1 MLEGLYSNLL
11 LTAGSAVRAD
21 LAAQG
26 FSQSSLE
33 NLQGGRLHSH
43 LGQPVPLL
51 DHVQGEKESC
61 SPACHSPDCFIT
73 RAVCGNSMKSVYRKE
88 RG

>member
-1 MLEGLYSNLL
+1 MSEGLYSNLL

-26 FSQSSLE
+26 FVQSSLE
-33 NLQGGRLHSH
+33 NLQEGRPHSH
-43 LGQPVPLL
+43 PGQPVPLL

-61 SPACHSPDCFIT
+61 SPACQTPDSLIT

-88 RG
+88 R